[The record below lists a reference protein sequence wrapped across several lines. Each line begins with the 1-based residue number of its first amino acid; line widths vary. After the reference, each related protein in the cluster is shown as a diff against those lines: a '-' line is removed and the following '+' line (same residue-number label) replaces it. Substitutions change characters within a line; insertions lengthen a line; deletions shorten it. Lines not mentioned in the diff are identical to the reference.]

1 MGELVSTAV
10 RGQIYG
16 VTIMKL
22 PFLRK
27 AEREDPLVVSMTGI
41 RLGDRLLYVGATPEL
56 VEPLAARV
64 GLSGQT
70 TVVATEADAVTAAA
84 ERNGLLIDGAPTVP
98 NAGDYDL
105 AIVEARGAWQD
116 SVRQVLAPVRVG
128 GRLIVVAGE
137 PRQWLGRLRGLAEPA
152 PADGEIVRV
161 IEAAGWTAARGIG
174 GRGDL
179 RFVEGFRR

>member
-1 MGELVSTAV
+1 M

-56 VEPLAARV
+56 FEPLAARV

-70 TVVATEADAVTAAA
+70 TVVATEARRSDSRRGA
-84 ERNGLLIDGAPTVP
+84 ER
-98 NAGDYDL
+98 
-105 AIVEARGAWQD
+105 
-116 SVRQVLAPVRVG
+116 
-128 GRLIVVAGE
+128 
-137 PRQWLGRLRGLAEPA
+137 
-152 PADGEIVRV
+152 PAD
-161 IEAAGWTAARGIG
+161 
-174 GRGDL
+174 
-179 RFVEGFRR
+179 